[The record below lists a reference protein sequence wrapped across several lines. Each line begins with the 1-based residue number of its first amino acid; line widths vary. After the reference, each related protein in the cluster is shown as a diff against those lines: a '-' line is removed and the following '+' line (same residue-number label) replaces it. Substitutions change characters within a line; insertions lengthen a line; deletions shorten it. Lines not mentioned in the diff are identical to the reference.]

1 VQTAAA
7 AALTAY
13 DPPTRTEATA
23 DKAEVIAALGDITID
38 VGDITATVDLTPVTA
53 ALEPIEA
60 ALAGLGA
67 GAVTVVSP
75 VTEDGEVIVYAG
87 DDYSAEHG
95 REIEFTVSDAA
106 HALELD
112 TATVYLKVR
121 EATWTATTVTSTTTG
136 YIVVFE
142 PTRTETAA
150 LATIRQDFEL
160 EAELADGDVVT
171 LATGSLTT
179 KPDIPAVSS

>member
-1 VQTAAA
+1 
-7 AALTAY
+7 
-13 DPPTRTEATA
+13 
-23 DKAEVIAALGDITID
+23 
-38 VGDITATVDLTPVTA
+38 
-53 ALEPIEA
+53 
-60 ALAGLGA
+60 
-67 GAVTVVSP
+67 
-75 VTEDGEVIVYAG
+75 
-87 DDYSAEHG
+87 
-95 REIEFTVSDAA
+95 VSDAA

-171 LATGSLTT
+171 IATGRLTT
-179 KPDIPAVSS
+179 KRDIPVVS